1 MVRRMCVTACL
12 GRRIFGFGV
21 QAPEARAPGRPGT
34 LKMEASHD
42 GNWDELLPHGIL
54 VFEDAAQCTAALAK
68 LNAPRRQKVHWT
80 AEALDD
86 VRVKIARPAPKSR
99 RHFKTTIVIPH
110 LGKNAPPLLGP
121 DEAGAAEPRA
131 AETRAAAPRAA
142 EPRAVEPRADALCDE
157 GASEAGAA
165 APSAA
170 ALMARALALVGGAR
184 LEGVQYTFHERLG
197 GGVSGKVVRVT
208 GAHGR
213 ILAAKCIRVAKDNL
227 VMMGE
232 LHLNLTAG
240 AHPHLLPLVDV
251 TLGSQG
257 RLCLLFPCPEGDF
270 AGYLAAQTGKAQPS
284 QMLRDGRDALAALLP
299 AIAHLHRKRI
309 IHTDVKPANML
320 LETAT
325 QSRCFGGRR
334 LLLADLG
341 SAILDEPACR
351 LYTARASI
359 LQEGTLFICTPSYM
373 APELLYG
380 EAAFTEVIDEWAAG
394 AVAWETIRGQPW
406 PLQGGKPAMRA
417 IFGSDAVRRVFRGAP
432 LFAAIE
438 GGSPDV
444 QGQRRPGEELN
455 GTGRVVL
462 QSLLTLEPA
471 ERGRA
476 RELQTSDWF
485 AQRPVLRRTVV
496 ARGGKGPF
504 AVAEAYMGEEVL
516 AELQSDALWTSA
528 RQEAL
533 DLSFAR
539 KSSDARFAATQSHEH
554 VGGKPVKLSIAG
566 HYGRGSASDS
576 ANGLATKDPLPC
588 EAPNCFVEFIV
599 EHNAAQWEALFSG
612 IRAAIR
618 KEFADELPSKAG
630 AFANVNDFLSDK
642 LTWRDFLFT
651 APEIHFQAVQDSS
664 ADEGEAAGLCPMP
677 IHYDGGRG
685 FIVLSFSLWTSR
697 VVRMWHA
704 DGAVTDMRAEP
715 GHCYLADFIGVEHQ
729 VLHAR
734 AAARPAGAILQPQPS
749 GSSKPFISAAARR
762 SGTTSAATSAGSGKV
777 SRVDCVLAPARRTP
791 SGRRRRRSRS
801 RASRT

>member
-1 MVRRMCVTACL
+1 METRR
-12 GRRIFGFGV
+12 
-21 QAPEARAPGRPGT
+21 
-34 LKMEASHD
+34 D
-42 GNWDELLPHGIL
+42 GKWDAELPHGIL

-68 LNAPRRQKVHWT
+68 LNAPKRQKVNWT

-86 VRVKIARPAPKSR
+86 LRVKLSYEAPKTR
-99 RHFKTTIVIPH
+99 RHFKLSIVNPY
-110 LGKNAPPLLGP
+110 LGKSARPLLGP

-131 AETRAAAPRAA
+131 AEPRAA
-142 EPRAVEPRADALCDE
+142 EPRAVEPRAVEPRADALCDE
-157 GASEAGAA
+157 GAREAGAA
-165 APSAA
+165 APCAA
-170 ALMARALALVGGAR
+170 TLMARALALVGGAR
-184 LEGVQYTFHERLG
+184 LEGVQYTYHERLG
-197 GGVSGKVVRVT
+197 GGVSGRVVRVT

-213 ILAAKCIRVAKDNL
+213 TLAAKCTRLACTL
-227 VMMGE
+227 PSLGE
-232 LHLNLTAG
+232 VHLNLTAG

-251 TLGSQG
+251 TLGSEG
-257 RLCLLFPCPEGDF
+257 RLCLLFPCLEGDF
-270 AGYLAAQTGKAQPS
+270 AGYLAAQTGKAQPG

-299 AIAHLHRKRI
+299 AIAHLHRKKI
-309 IHTDVKPANML
+309 IHTDIKPANML
-320 LETAT
+320 LETAP

-341 SAILDEPACR
+341 SAILDWPACR
-351 LYTARASI
+351 QYAAREKI
-359 LQEGTLFICTPSYM
+359 LQEGTLLVCTPSYK

-380 EAAFTEVIDEWAAG
+380 VAAFTDVIDEWAAG

-406 PLQGGKPAMRA
+406 PLQGGKPAMCA

-444 QGQRRPGEELN
+444 QGQRRPGGELN
-455 GTGRVVL
+455 GAGRVVL
-462 QSLLTLEPA
+462 QSLLTLEPV

-496 ARGGKGPF
+496 AQGGKGPF

-516 AELQSDALWTSA
+516 AELQADALWTAA

-588 EAPNCFVEFIV
+588 EAPNCFVECII

-612 IRAAIR
+612 MRAAIR

-651 APEIHFQAVQDSS
+651 APEIHFQAVLDSS
-664 ADEGEAAGLCPMP
+664 ADKGEAAGLCPMP
-677 IHYDGGRG
+677 IHYDGGCG
-685 FIVLSFSLWTSR
+685 FIVLGFSLWTSR
-697 VVRMWHA
+697 VVRMWQA
-704 DGAVTDMRAEP
+704 DGAVTDMRAE
-715 GHCYLADFIGVEHQ
+715 LAIATSRILSASNTKCCTRG
-729 VLHAR
+729 

-749 GSSKPFISAAARR
+749 GSSKPCISAAARR

-791 SGRRRRRSRS
+791 SGQRRRRSRS